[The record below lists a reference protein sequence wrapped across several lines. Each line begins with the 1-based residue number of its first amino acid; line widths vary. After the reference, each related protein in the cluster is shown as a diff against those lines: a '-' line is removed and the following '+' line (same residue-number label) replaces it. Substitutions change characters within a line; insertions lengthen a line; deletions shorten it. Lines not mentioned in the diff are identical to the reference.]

1 MKGDMGHQNDRLWA
15 FMETYTATLDYE
27 VNGLRKCTLSYVHK
41 NQSKPL
47 WKRLVGLYYWKYI
60 LLDLPCGICQMLF
73 C

>member
-15 FMETYTATLDYE
+15 FMETCTATLDYE
-27 VNGLRKCTLSYVHK
+27 VNSFK